1 MSTSNQMGIER
12 SERLI
17 DLLCRE
23 FSLGE
28 LHAPKLALF
37 ISVYLEVP
45 AKKAEVIQRYA
56 CRIKGLQM
64 ARGMWCNAEDQV
76 H

>member
-1 MSTSNQMGIER
+1 MSTSNQLGLER

-28 LHAPKLALF
+28 LHASKLALF
-37 ISVYLEVP
+37 ISAYLEVP
-45 AKKAEVIQRYA
+45 AKQAEVIQRYA

-64 ARGMWCNAEDQV
+64 ARGMWSSVEDQV